1 VKPIYLLVDGNNI
14 ASRAAHASWA
24 ASTMSSE
31 DGTPTAALMFFI
43 NSIAKVVGEVQPT
56 HVAVAWD
63 GKSRYRHGLLPT
75 YKANR
80 KPMPDGQQREQI
92 STFALMGGFL
102 NAAGAHQRLHPEYEA
117 DDLIASWWWVIKEA
131 QEIVILSGDKDLYQ
145 LLGKN
150 PWGVETTAR
159 KPVGGGVYERW
170 DRIDFQNKHGFYPSQ
185 WPVIGALT
193 GDTSDNIDGIRGV
206 GPKKALKLMRD
217 HDWAFEHA
225 VQAKYP
231 EELEKVQR
239 NRKLMSL
246 RDENPV
252 PQMIND
258 IRRFARPMHG
268 TPEGDLL
275 DQFLA
280 RYELNQIQASYRNG
294 TLWTASRPIGRPLRR
309 SSATPEGRSTP

>member
-1 VKPIYLLVDGNNI
+1 MKPKYLLVDGNNI

-24 ASTMSSE
+24 ASTMSST

-43 NSIAKVVGEVQPT
+43 NSMTKVIGQVQPT
-56 HVAVAWD
+56 HIAVAWD
-63 GKSRYRHGLLPT
+63 GKSEYRHGLLPT

-80 KPMPDGQQREQI
+80 KQMPEGQQREQI

-102 NAAGAHQRLHPEYEA
+102 NAAGIHQRLHPRYEA
-117 DDLIASWWWVIKEA
+117 DDLLASWWWLIQEA
-131 QEIVILSGDKDLYQ
+131 EEIAIFTGDKDLYQ
-145 LLGKN
+145 LLGRS

-185 WPVIGALT
+185 WPIIGALT

-217 HDWAFEHA
+217 HDWAVEHA
-225 VQAKYP
+225 VRAKYP

-239 NRKLMSL
+239 NLKLMSL
-246 RDENPV
+246 REENPV

-258 IRRFARPMHG
+258 IKRFGWPTYG
-268 TPEGDLL
+268 TPEGAAL
-275 DQFLA
+275 DRFLA
-280 RYELNQIQASYRNG
+280 KYELHQIQASYRLN
-294 TLWTASRPIGRPLRR
+294 TLWTAPKPVGRPFR
-309 SSATPEGRSTP
+309 SSAAEGRTSP